1 MRFMQMHQNIYCTD
15 KISTLFTL
23 LCQVVEAEESNSA
36 MEEEEASV
44 VMRKNVHNEFLSSR
58 GSEGTTTK
66 PDSLDLEQEHE
77 HTSGFWT
84 HRSSVISVTDSAR

>member
-1 MRFMQMHQNIYCTD
+1 M
-15 KISTLFTL
+15 
-23 LCQVVEAEESNSA
+23 VEETNSVT
-36 MEEEEASV
+36 EEEEV
-44 VMRKNVHNEFLSSR
+44 VLRKNEHNEFLSNR
-58 GSEGTTTK
+58 GSEGNITK

>member
-1 MRFMQMHQNIYCTD
+1 MQICTNIYIALIRSAQHLIHID
-15 KISTLFTL
+15 LI
-23 LCQVVEAEESNSA
+23 CQVVEAEESSSA
-36 MEEEEASV
+36 MEEEASV
-44 VMRKNVHNEFLSSR
+44 VMRKNEHNEFLSNR

>member
-1 MRFMQMHQNIYCTD
+1 MRFMQMHQTIHCTD
-15 KISTLFTL
+15 KISTFTL

-36 MEEEEASV
+36 MEGEASV

>member
-1 MRFMQMHQNIYCTD
+1 MYLIHIAL
-15 KISTLFTL
+15 I
-23 LCQVVEAEESNSA
+23 CQVVEVEEESISA
-36 MEEEEASV
+36 MEEEASV
-44 VMRKNVHNEFLSSR
+44 VMRKNEHNEFLSNR
-58 GSEGTTTK
+58 GSEGNITK

>member
-1 MRFMQMHQNIYCTD
+1 MHQTIDCTGTS
-15 KISTLFTL
+15 KL
-23 LCQVVEAEESNSA
+23 LTIICQVVEAEESASA
-36 MEEEEASV
+36 LEEEASV